1 MTRAAHPPS
10 RSREGAGRAPGWI
23 LAAATIL
30 LSGCPVGA
38 AGETPEGTVAAF
50 ASALRDGRTADAYSL
65 MSESYR
71 RRVSREEFERFFTDY
86 PAEVRQTASALSQR
100 RGRAEQEAVVE
111 YGEGETLRLVREGG
125 DWRVATDVV
134 DFYDQSTPTAAL
146 RSFVRAMERRRY
158 DVVLRLIPAADREG
172 MNEERMREAWEGEGR
187 EEVERL
193 LANLRASLENPIEE
207 VGDRATMPYG
217 DRFRVQFVR
226 EEGVWRIEDPN

>member
-1 MTRAAHPPS
+1 MTSPARAAGG
-10 RSREGAGRAPGWI
+10 RGEGDAWRVS
-23 LAAATIL
+23 L
-30 LSGCPVGA
+30 LVVICALLLTGCPVGS
-38 AGETPEGTVAAF
+38 AGETPEATVAAF
-50 ASALRDGRTADAYSL
+50 ASALRDGRTSDAYAL

-71 RRVSREEFERFFTDY
+71 RRVSRDEFERYFTDY
-86 PAEVRQTASALSQR
+86 PSEVRQTARALSER
-100 RGRAEQEAVVE
+100 RGRAEEEAVVE
-111 YGEGETLRLVREGG
+111 YGEGESMRLTREGAE
-125 DWRVATDVV
+125 WRVATDVV
-134 DFYDQSTPTAAL
+134 DFYDQSTPAAAI

-193 LANLRASLENPIEE
+193 LASLRASLENPIEE

-226 EEGVWRIEDPN
+226 EEGVWRIEDPD